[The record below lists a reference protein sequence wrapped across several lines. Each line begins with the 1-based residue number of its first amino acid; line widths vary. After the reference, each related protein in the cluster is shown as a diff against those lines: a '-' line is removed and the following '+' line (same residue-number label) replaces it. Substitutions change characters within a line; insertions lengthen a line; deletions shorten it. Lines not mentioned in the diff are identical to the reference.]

1 MPDFTIQH
9 NKDLIPALRNVRQL
23 YRLWYDSFSSSYD
36 GSGTRK
42 LISGT
47 DKTTE
52 ITEDQITLRDTT
64 LSHKKIQEAIVRGE
78 LDVSDLDKRTALFSS
93 PTAKYDRSIRDKKQ
107 PYVMDSIP
115 HEKILPYEP
124 SVDVSQSK
132 TSTLLDEL
140 SNWITVLISRSRKYG
155 IELGVFGDQ
164 NAILGVAQGLR
175 TRVPYPDIH
184 KVISIHTHPDIRAFA
199 SPSFGDIQATYRAL
213 NDGGIDIILSATYLR
228 QGELYAT
235 VIRRVDD
242 INQTKQ
248 ELKERAQKTIDY
260 MYYNEIDARIEQYK
274 QLQRREVIT
283 RDELQKEIEGIND
296 FRDDQVDLE
305 IQQVVDTIGQIADKD
320 IKLHLSPVKIEVQ
333 ETAKKLSNKELI
345 QGARFAYSDL
355 IDIDPT
361 QYT

>member
-9 NKDLIPALRNVRQL
+9 DKNTMAALRNVRQL
-23 YRLWYDSFSSSYD
+23 YKLWYQDFSSSYD
-36 GSGTRK
+36 GDGTHEVISETDQYTEVTEN
-42 LISGT
+42 LI
-47 DKTTE
+47 
-52 ITEDQITLRDTT
+52 ILRDTT

-78 LDVSDLDKRTALFSS
+78 LDVFDLEKGRTTFDS

-107 PYVMDSIP
+107 PFVMDSIP

-124 SVDVSQSK
+124 AVDVSQSK

-140 SNWITVLISRSRKYG
+140 SNWITVLINRSRKYG
-155 IELGVFGDQ
+155 IEMGVYGNQD
-164 NAILGVAQGLR
+164 AILGVVQGYR
-175 TRVPYPDIH
+175 TRVPYPNINKD
-184 KVISIHTHPDIRAFA
+184 VSIHTHPDIRAFA
-199 SPSFGDIQATYRAL
+199 SPSFGDIQATYKSL
-213 NDGGIDIILSATYLR
+213 NDGGIDIVLSAAYLR

-248 ELKERAQKTIDY
+248 ELTERAQKTIDY
-260 MYYNEIDARIEQYK
+260 MYYNEIDSRIEQYK
-274 QLQRREVIT
+274 QLQRRGVIT
-283 RDELQKEIEGIND
+283 QDELQKTVTTINE
-296 FRDDQVDLE
+296 FRDRQVDIE

>member
-47 DKTTE
+47 DKITE

-78 LDVSDLDKRTALFSS
+78 LDVFDLEKGRVTFDS

-107 PYVMDSIP
+107 PYIIDSIP

-124 SVDVSQSK
+124 AVDVSQSK

-140 SNWITVLISRSRKYG
+140 SNWITVLINRSRKYG
-155 IELGVFGDQ
+155 IEMGVYGNQD
-164 NAILGVAQGLR
+164 AILGVVQGYR
-175 TRVPYPDIH
+175 TRVPYPNINKD
-184 KVISIHTHPDIRAFA
+184 VSIHTHPDIRAFA
-199 SPSFGDIQATYRAL
+199 SPSFGDIQATYKSL
-213 NDGGIDIILSATYLR
+213 NDGGIDIVLSAAYLR
-228 QGELYAT
+228 QGKLYAT

-248 ELKERAQKTIDY
+248 ELTERAQKTIDY

-274 QLQRREVIT
+274 QLQRRGVIT
-283 RDELQKEIEGIND
+283 QDELQKTVTTINE
-296 FRDDQVDLE
+296 FRDRQVDLE